1 MKGYIVT
8 ILATQPTLISIE
20 NIKYQIYI
28 YVLDGWMVSKINNHY
43 TAYLSPTNTVSQG
56 KYDKLYYQEC
66 MFQFHNIEYLTMK
79 DMYIASER

>member
-1 MKGYIVT
+1 
-8 ILATQPTLISIE
+8 
-20 NIKYQIYI
+20 
-28 YVLDGWMVSKINNHY
+28 MVSKINNHY